1 MMRKTIAQPT
11 ILFPKA
17 AARSRAG
24 PLRSPSPGGMRR
36 IFETPVKARSST
48 VLVDGEHDDEI
59 AATPIAKTT
68 PNTKKTSIYERLG
81 WDDELDDLL

>member
-1 MMRKTIAQPT
+1 
-11 ILFPKA
+11 
-17 AARSRAG
+17 
-24 PLRSPSPGGMRR
+24 MRR